1 MEKLKKSELW
11 MMVGAPGSG
20 KSSWANEAVK
30 HYPDVNIVSRD
41 KVRFSMITEKDDYFS
56 KEKEVFNEFIS
67 QIADS
72 VKHHQITIVDATH
85 MNKKG
90 RNKVFSRLTS
100 TLENVTLRAIVMI
113 TTLETCLERNAQRE
127 GLALVPESA
136 IARMYEGFEEPTVK
150 EGFEQIAFIDEDW
163 KEWYLWDGSL

>member
-1 MEKLKKSELW
+1 
-11 MMVGAPGSG
+11 MVGAPGSG
-20 KSSWANEAVK
+20 KSSWANKVVK
-30 HYPDVNIVSRD
+30 HYPDANIVSRD

-72 VKHHQITIVDATH
+72 VKHHQVTIVDATH

-100 TLENVTLRAIVMI
+100 TLENVTLKAIVMN

-136 IARMYEGFEEPTVK
+136 IARMYEGFEMPTEK
-150 EGFEQIAFIDEDW
+150 EGFEQIVLIDEDW
-163 KEWYLWDGSL
+163 REWYLWDGSL

>member
-1 MEKLKKSELW
+1 
-11 MMVGAPGSG
+11 MVGAPGSG

-30 HYPDVNIVSRD
+30 YYSDANIVSRD

-72 VKHHQITIVDATH
+72 VKHHEITIVDATH

-100 TLENVTLRAIVMI
+100 TLENVTLRAVVMI

-127 GLALVPESA
+127 GLALVPDSA
-136 IARMYEGFEEPTVK
+136 IARMYGGFEMPTVE
-150 EGFEQIAFIDEDW
+150 EGFEQIALIDEDW
-163 KEWYLWDGSL
+163 REWYLWDGSL

>member
-1 MEKLKKSELW
+1 

-20 KSSWANEAVK
+20 KSSWANKVVECC
-30 HYPDVNIVSRD
+30 PDANIVSRD

-85 MNKKG
+85 MNRKG

-100 TLENVTLRAIVMI
+100 TLENVTKKAVVMN
-113 TTLETCLERNAQRE
+113 TTLGTCLARNANRE
-127 GLALVPESA
+127 GRALVPESA
-136 IARMYEGFEEPTVK
+136 IIKMYESFEIPTK
-150 EGFEQIAFIDEDW
+150 EEGFEQIVLIGEDW
-163 KEWYLWDGSL
+163 KEWGDYGTDFCSI

>member
-1 MEKLKKSELW
+1 

-20 KSSWANEAVK
+20 KSSWAEEVVK
-30 HYPDVNIVSRD
+30 CCPDANIVSRD
-41 KVRFSMITEKDDYFS
+41 KARFSMLSDKDDYFS
-56 KEKEVFNEFIS
+56 KENEVFNEFIS

-100 TLENVTLRAIVMI
+100 TLENVTKKAVVMN
-113 TTLETCLERNAQRE
+113 TTLGTCLARNANRE
-127 GLALVPESA
+127 GRALVPESA
-136 IARMYEGFEEPTVK
+136 IARMYKGFEMPTK
-150 EGFEQIAFIDEDW
+150 EEGFEQIVIIGEDW
-163 KEWYLWDGSL
+163 KEWGNYGTDLCSI

>member
-1 MEKLKKSELW
+1 
-11 MMVGAPGSG
+11 MVGAPGSG

-30 HYPDVNIVSRD
+30 YYPDANIVSRD

-100 TLENVTLRAIVMI
+100 TLENVTLRAVVMN

-127 GLALVPESA
+127 GLALVPDFA
-136 IARMYEGFEEPTVK
+136 IARMYEGFEEPTIK
-150 EGFEQIAFIDEDW
+150 EGFEEIVFIDEDW
-163 KEWYLWDGSL
+163 REWCLWDRSL

>member
-1 MEKLKKSELW
+1 
-11 MMVGAPGSG
+11 MVGAPGSG
-20 KSSWANEAVK
+20 KSSWANKVVE
-30 HYPDVNIVSRD
+30 HCPDANIVSRD

-67 QIADS
+67 QIVDS

-90 RNKVFSRLTS
+90 RNKVFNRLTS
-100 TLENVTLRAIVMI
+100 TLENVTLKAIVMN

-136 IARMYEGFEEPTVK
+136 IARMYEGFEMPTEK
-150 EGFEQIAFIDEDW
+150 EGFEQIVLIDEDW
-163 KEWYLWDGSL
+163 KEQYLWDESL

>member
-1 MEKLKKSELW
+1 
-11 MMVGAPGSG
+11 
-20 KSSWANEAVK
+20 
-30 HYPDVNIVSRD
+30 
-41 KVRFSMITEKDDYFS
+41 MITEKDDYFS

-72 VKHHQITIVDATH
+72 VKNHQITIVDATH

-90 RNKVFSRLTS
+90 RSKVFNRLTS
-100 TLENVTLRAIVMI
+100 TLENVTLKAVVMN

-136 IARMYEGFEEPTVK
+136 IARMYEGFEMPTK
-150 EGFEQIAFIDEDW
+150 EEGFKQIIIIGEDW
-163 KEWYLWDGSL
+163 RCWNGKYGADLCSI